1 MEQKLLF
8 FDIDGTLITEGTGKI
23 PESTRKAIK
32 MAREEGHLL
41 FINTGRTRTS
51 LPEKITSLGFDGYVC
66 GCGTNIFLGNKEL
79 LSVKLSNE
87 FCTQIAETVPQ
98 DAFELQGR
106 DIEEVIQGSEKVFDK
121 LLVIL
126 KPERKNQELKEYLS
140 RYFLCIDRGY
150 NMYEVVQRDYSKATG
165 IRFLCQHLG
174 KGIEDCY
181 VFGDSENDRSMLEAV
196 PNSIAMGNSQ
206 ESIKECC
213 SYVTKDI
220 EEDGIYE
227 AMKHFG
233 LIKE

>member
-1 MEQKLLF
+1 MFYEASDAIY
-8 FDIDGTLITEGTGKI
+8 FDHQVPD
-23 PESTRKAIK
+23 
-32 MAREEGHLL
+32 EEGW
-41 FINTGRTRTS
+41 IKR
-51 LPEKITSLGFDGYVC
+51 
-66 GCGTNIFLGNKEL
+66 
-79 LSVKLSNE
+79 
-87 FCTQIAETVPQ
+87 AQ